1 VTLELEAKK
10 TMADSLGKETDKKF
24 AEWIWVGAYTK
35 DKNKKDSLVY
45 YQRHKIQSGKQT
57 VKFFVKEKPSTA
69 GIDPKTLL
77 IDRKPNDNMVEV
89 K

>member
-1 VTLELEAKK
+1 
-10 TMADSLGKETDKKF
+10 
-24 AEWIWVGAYTK
+24 
-35 DKNKKDSLVY
+35 VY